1 MKALLLSPIF
11 PISFWHYSGFL
22 EMSGLKALAP
32 PLGLITAAALL
43 PKDWTLRLHDRN
55 VGYESEDDWAWC
67 DIVMISAMR
76 CQQADYHQ
84 LIAKAV
90 RLGKKVAVGGPY
102 VSSNPT
108 ASLNSGAHYLVLGE
122 GESTIPQFV
131 KAIERGDPTGIFRCG
146 EWVDLAKCPVPRFDL
161 LKQGAYYQMAVQTN
175 RGCPYSCEFCEIP
188 LLDGHRTRTKGIEQ
202 IIAELQAIYAL
213 GYRGTIFFTDDNFII
228 SKTHV
233 KDLLRALVRWNDEH
247 GRPFDF
253 LTQASVNVA
262 EDDEMLQLMGQAG
275 FHAVFL
281 GIETPDV
288 DLLKM
293 TKKQH
298 NIRRPLIDACR
309 KINEAGMLIH
319 CGMII
324 GFDGEKPGAGDR
336 IQSFVEETSIP
347 QAMLA
352 VLQAVPKTPL
362 WNRLEREGRLL
373 LLTDTSKP
381 FLGNDT
387 AAMPNFTPTRPVR
400 EIAKEFVEAA
410 WNLYEPSHYLRRCY
424 RQVRRIRVIHPF
436 RQNVRTP
443 FRVAARL
450 MPRLLWRQGILTK
463 GARLQ
468 FWLQLAGILLTKPQL
483 LMLYLNMCGAGEHF
497 FNFRQMVR
505 ERIVR
510 EMGGDLQLS
519 IARQDTGALVCEPR

>member
-43 PKDWTLRLHDRN
+43 PNDWTLRLHDRN
-55 VGYESEDDWAWC
+55 VSHETEEDWAWC

-84 LIAKAV
+84 LIAKAL
-90 RLGKKVAVGGPY
+90 RMGKKVAVGGPY
-102 VSSNPT
+102 VSSIPK
-108 ASLNSGAHYLVLGE
+108 ASLDSGAHYLVLGE

-131 KAIERGDPTGIFRCG
+131 EAVGRGDQTGTFRCG
-146 EWVDLAKCPVPRFDL
+146 EWADLAKCPVPRFDL
-161 LKQGAYYQMAVQTN
+161 LKQEAYHYMAVQTN
-175 RGCPYSCEFCEIP
+175 RGCPYTCEFCEIP
-188 LLDGHRTRTKGIEQ
+188 LLDGHRTRTKGIQQ

-228 SKTHV
+228 SKKHV
-233 KDLLRALVRWNDEH
+233 KDLLRALASWNDEH
-247 GRPFDF
+247 RRPFDF

-262 EDDEMLQLMGQAG
+262 EDAEMLELMARAG
-275 FHAVFL
+275 FHAMFL

-298 NIRRPLIDACR
+298 NVRRPLIDACR
-309 KINEAGMLIH
+309 KINEAGILIH
-319 CGMII
+319 SGMII
-324 GFDGEKPGAGDR
+324 GFDGERPGAGDR
-336 IQSFVEETSIP
+336 IQSFVEETAIP
-347 QAMLA
+347 QALLS
-352 VLQAVPKTPL
+352 VLQAVPNTPL
-362 WNRLEREGRLL
+362 WKRLESEGRLL
-373 LLTDTSKP
+373 LVADRSKP
-381 FLGNDT
+381 FLGNDS
-387 AAMPNFTPTRPVR
+387 AGLPNFTPTRPVR
-400 EIAKEFVEAA
+400 EVAKEFLEAT
-410 WNLYEPSHYLRRCY
+410 WKLYEPSAYLRRCY
-424 RQVRRIRVIHPF
+424 RQVRRIRVVHPF
-436 RQNVRTP
+436 RQNVRGP
-443 FRVAARL
+443 FRVAAHL
-450 MPRLLWRQGILTK
+450 ASRLLWRQGIRTK
-463 GARLQ
+463 GVRLQ

-497 FNFRQMVR
+497 FRFREIVR

-510 EMGGDLQLS
+510 EVGADVQVS
-519 IARQDTGALVCEPR
+519 IPRQEAGVLVCEPR